1 MLTFTTTRG
10 KSTKYASSH
19 DTEGYVLE
27 KGGVEAID
35 ILR

>member
-10 KSTKYASSH
+10 ESTKHASSH

-27 KGGVEAID
+27 RRGVKAVD

>member
-10 KSTKYASSH
+10 EPTKPAISH
-19 DTEGYVLE
+19 DIERYVLE
-27 KGGVEAID
+27 KRGVEAVD

>member
-10 KSTKYASSH
+10 ESTKHASSH
-19 DTEGYVLE
+19 DAERYALE

>member
-10 KSTKYASSH
+10 ELTKHARSH
-19 DTEGYVLE
+19 HTERYELE
-27 KGGVEAID
+27 KGGVDVID

>member
-10 KSTKYASSH
+10 EPTKPAISH
-19 DTEGYVLE
+19 DTERHVLE
-27 KGGVEAID
+27 RGDMEAVD

>member
-10 KSTKYASSH
+10 EPTKYASSH
-19 DTEGYVLE
+19 DIERRVLE
-27 KGGVEAID
+27 RGDMEAVD

>member
-10 KSTKYASSH
+10 ESTKYASSH
-19 DTEGYVLE
+19 DVERRVLE
-27 KGGVEAID
+27 RGGVEAVD

>member
-10 KSTKYASSH
+10 EPTKPAISH
-19 DTEGYVLE
+19 DIERYVLE
-27 KGGVEAID
+27 RRDMEAID